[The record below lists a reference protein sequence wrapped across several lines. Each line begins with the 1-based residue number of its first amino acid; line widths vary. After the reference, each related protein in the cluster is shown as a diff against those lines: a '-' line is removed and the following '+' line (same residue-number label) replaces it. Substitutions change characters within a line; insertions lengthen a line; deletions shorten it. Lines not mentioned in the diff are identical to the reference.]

1 MGTRSLER
9 GGKALE
15 ELVAANPSAKDN
27 IELLQVDTSDKAS
40 VEASAAAVKAKLDAK
55 GQQLYG
61 VVNNAGT
68 GLGHNVTV
76 DAMFKTNVWGPKW
89 MTDAFLP
96 LLDPNSGRIVNVGSG
111 GGPMVFKNL
120 SEPDQ

>member
-15 ELVAANPSAKDN
+15 ELIAANPSAKDN
-27 IELLQVDTSDKAS
+27 IELLRVDTSDKAS
-40 VEASAAAVKAKLDAK
+40 VEASAAAVKAKLDAT
-55 GQQLYG
+55 GQKLYG

-68 GLGHNVTV
+68 GLSHTVTI

-96 LLDPNSGRIVNVGSG
+96 LIDPNSGRIVNVGSG
-111 GGPMVFKNL
+111 GGPMIF
-120 SEPDQ
+120 